1 MNNNG
6 FDPNLN
12 GTYNNNTENAA
23 DTYAADSAGQTANDS
38 SAAST
43 YYSSGAEEQSN
54 YGTPYSQSGTGQY
67 GAGQSSGSYSYTPF
81 GGYASTPQTPQYT
94 GYSSTGGTPGGN
106 RGGGKNHN
114 AVTVILCV
122 VLSLVLS
129 TATSLFIVFG
139 TKDNSTAAASSSS
152 QSQTDSNDTASGNSQ
167 TVVSIDGNVESL
179 VEAVY
184 DKASPSVVGIRTTAS
199 VQSFFGGSETSTG
212 EGSGIIYTAD
222 GYIITNYHVI
232 EAIVSSSAS
241 SGNIEVYFP
250 KDPSTPVDATVV
262 GYNISADLAVIKVE
276 KTGLTPI
283 EVGNSD
289 DIKVGQYAIAIGC
302 PGGLQFMG
310 SVSYGIISGLNRT
323 ITIDSIG
330 KMELIQTDAAI
341 NPGNSGGA
349 LLNSNGQLIG
359 INSSK
364 LVNESYEGMGFAIP
378 VNTALT
384 VIKDIIENKDNPS
397 PYIGIEVYTYNSAY
411 LEKYGLPH
419 GAAVKSVVTNGPAAQ
434 AQIRAGDIITE
445 FGGVTIDEYTDFVTE
460 LNKCKPGAKVT
471 AKIYRNGRYYS
482 TTVTIGSNNSR

>member
-38 SAAST
+38 STAST

-94 GYSSTGGTPGGN
+94 GYSPTGGTPGGN

-152 QSQTDSNDTASGNSQ
+152 QSQTGSNDTASGNSQ

-222 GYIITNYHVI
+222 GYIITNYH
-232 EAIVSSSAS
+232 E
-241 SGNIEVYFP
+241 
-250 KDPSTPVDATVV
+250 
-262 GYNISADLAVIKVE
+262 
-276 KTGLTPI
+276 
-283 EVGNSD
+283 
-289 DIKVGQYAIAIGC
+289 IG
-302 PGGLQFMG
+302 
-310 SVSYGIISGLNRT
+310 
-323 ITIDSIG
+323 
-330 KMELIQTDAAI
+330 
-341 NPGNSGGA
+341 
-349 LLNSNGQLIG
+349 
-359 INSSK
+359 
-364 LVNESYEGMGFAIP
+364 
-378 VNTALT
+378 
-384 VIKDIIENKDNPS
+384 
-397 PYIGIEVYTYNSAY
+397 
-411 LEKYGLPH
+411 
-419 GAAVKSVVTNGPAAQ
+419 
-434 AQIRAGDIITE
+434 RAH
-445 FGGVTIDEYTDFVTE
+445 V
-460 LNKCKPGAKVT
+460 
-471 AKIYRNGRYYS
+471 
-482 TTVTIGSNNSR
+482 